1 MFTFQLDNTRS
12 KHCRHP
18 LAVMGVVVYFRAQYY
33 SNNTSHGR
41 CKKNK
46 ILRWNGLTYIIET
59 LEIPWAHRTWTICQ
73 KVWVK
78 VCKSLRRRTTSNQ
91 LALPP
96 AAHAELGTDLRSVCP
111 FVVQSKL
118 KAAELEFTAPSQSTW
133 YCKSFWVNFSGHCA
147 VVLNSKQSCPFTAI
161 TYQQFSSRILFY
173 N

>member
-1 MFTFQLDNTRS
+1 MVQEETNIDSFLVHSAQTNLQPHYGNGVSAMFTFQLDNTRS

-96 AAHAELGTDLRSVCP
+96 AAHAELGTELRSVCP

-118 KAAELEFTAPSQSTW
+118 KAAGLMVGKLLIQ
-133 YCKSFWVNFSGHCA
+133 KH
-147 VVLNSKQSCPFTAI
+147 
-161 TYQQFSSRILFY
+161 R
-173 N
+173 